1 MPAVAPSYD
10 TGGVDLSFD
19 EALSADPF
27 AGTMDGGGGGLQSL
41 RVRGDGE
48 FETIDWTFYQEKDRQ
63 CVRAVFRSH
72 LCFDRFSLC
81 RYRRKMNRMIRNQT
95 PLMRFL

>member
-1 MPAVAPSYD
+1 M
-10 TGGVDLSFD
+10 
-19 EALSADPF
+19 SADPF
-27 AGTMDGGGGGLQSL
+27 SGTSGAGAGSLQSL

-63 CVRAVFRSH
+63 CVDAALITALLLFVYS
-72 LCFDRFSLC
+72 LRFC
-81 RYRRKMNRMIRNQT
+81 RYRRKMNRMIRSQT